1 MARFDSPSPACAA
14 SWREIAVLVEEFCVS
29 ISAPELGTAQPVSEQ
44 RLAQQWQE
52 VENCCRS
59 VE

>member
-1 MARFDSPSPACAA
+1 
-14 SWREIAVLVEEFCVS
+14 VS
-29 ISAPELGTAQPVSEQ
+29 IFAPELGTAQPVSEQ